1 MTIQLSVTV
10 WTVICFVLL
19 MLILHNLLFKPVLAV
34 MDKRNKRIEN
44 AKIKKAEIEKIQSEN
59 DSVLSKKKKAFLE
72 AQLKKSTEE
81 IEEIRANSKLATQ
94 KAQEQRLRMVEE
106 YHLKIDSEQSEILSV
121 LEAHSVSLASSFAD
135 SLVKG

>member
-34 MDKRNKRIEN
+34 MDKRNKKIEG
-44 AKIKKAEIEKIQSEN
+44 AKAKKAEFEKIQSEN
-59 DSVLSKKKKAFLE
+59 DALLSKKKKAFLE

-81 IEEIRANSKLATQ
+81 IEAIRANSKLAAQ
-94 KAQEQRLRMVEE
+94 KAQEQRLKTVEE
-106 YHLKIDSEQSEILSV
+106 YRYKSDVEHNEILLV
-121 LEAHSVSLASSFAD
+121 LEAHSTDLASAFAEN
-135 SLVKG
+135 LVKG

>member
-1 MTIQLSVTV
+1 
-10 WTVICFVLL
+10 LL
-19 MLILHNLLFKPVLAV
+19 MLILHNLPLKPVLAV

>member
-34 MDKRNKRIEN
+34 MDKRNKKIED
-44 AKIKKAEIEKIQSEN
+44 AKAKKAEFEKIQSEN
-59 DSVLSKKKKAFLE
+59 DALLSKKKKAFLE

-81 IEEIRANSKLATQ
+81 IEAIRANSKLAAQ
-94 KAQEQRLRMVEE
+94 KAQEERLKTVEE
-106 YHLKIDSEQSEILSV
+106 YRYKSDVEHKEILLV
-121 LEAHSVSLASSFAD
+121 LEAHSTDLASAFAEN
-135 SLVKG
+135 LVKG

>member
-34 MDKRNKRIEN
+34 MDKRNKKIEGAKAKN
-44 AKIKKAEIEKIQSEN
+44 AEFEKIQSEN
-59 DSVLSKKKKAFLE
+59 DALLSKKKKAFLE

-81 IEEIRANSKLATQ
+81 IEAIRANGKLAAQ
-94 KAQEQRLRMVEE
+94 KAQEQRLKTVEE
-106 YHLKIDSEQSEILSV
+106 YRYKSDVEHNEILLV
-121 LEAHSVSLASSFAD
+121 LEAHSTDLASAFAEN
-135 SLVKG
+135 LVKG